1 MSLIII
7 FVLFLFIYSLI
18 YFDRKLLELIIHFSF
33 ACDLYFLIS
42 FKIAYFGFL
51 ILSYMFFFYYYSNP
65 WFSFIGIFIFLFLC
79 FYYLFCMGFYVL
91 HMGKEREHAWERK
104 GTPF

>member
-51 ILSYMFFFYYYSNP
+51 ILSYTFFIYYYSNLY
-65 WFSFIGIFIFLFLC
+65 FLLFVFLFSYFL
-79 FYYLFCMGFYVL
+79 FIYYLFCMDPTCL
-91 HMGKEREHAWERK
+91 
-104 GTPF
+104 

>member
-7 FVLFLFIYSLI
+7 FILFLFIYLLV
-18 YFDRKLLELIIHFSF
+18 YFDIKLLELKIHFSF

-51 ILSYMFFFYYYSNP
+51 ILSYTFFYYYCNS
-65 WFSFIGIFIFLFLC
+65 
-79 FYYLFCMGFYVL
+79 
-91 HMGKEREHAWERK
+91 
-104 GTPF
+104 